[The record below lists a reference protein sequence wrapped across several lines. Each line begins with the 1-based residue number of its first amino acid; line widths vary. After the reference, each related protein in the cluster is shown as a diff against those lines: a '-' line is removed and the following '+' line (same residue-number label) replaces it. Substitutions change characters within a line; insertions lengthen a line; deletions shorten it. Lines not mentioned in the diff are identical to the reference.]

1 MAVGAVPGQDDYQP
15 VVAQRLHGLEGDAV
29 HDAAVQIQPVS
40 NRYRPGNKG
49 QRRRGPQCVHLLKHV
64 FDQGIFRMA
73 GLDVGHHSVKG
84 YPRGLKA
91 LLIKGIQL
99 RGHRAVGKVRA
110 EQIAG
115 P

>member
-1 MAVGAVPGQDDYQP
+1 
-15 VVAQRLHGLEGDAV
+15 
-29 HDAAVQIQPVS
+29 
-40 NRYRPGNKG
+40 
-49 QRRRGPQCVHLLKHV
+49 
-64 FDQGIFRMA
+64 MA

-84 YPRGLKA
+84 HAGGLKA

>member
-1 MAVGAVPGQDDYQP
+1 
-15 VVAQRLHGLEGDAV
+15 
-29 HDAAVQIQPVS
+29 
-40 NRYRPGNKG
+40 
-49 QRRRGPQCVHLLKHV
+49 
-64 FDQGIFRMA
+64 MA
-73 GLDVGHHSVKG
+73 GLDVGHHGVKG